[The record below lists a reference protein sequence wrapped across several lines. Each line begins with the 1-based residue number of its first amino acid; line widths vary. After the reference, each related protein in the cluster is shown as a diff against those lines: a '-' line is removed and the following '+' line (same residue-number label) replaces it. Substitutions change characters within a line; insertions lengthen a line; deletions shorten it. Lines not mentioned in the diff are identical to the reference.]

1 MQDIDLSG
9 VDPRRW
15 GETRRRIE
23 IIREWIAGGRHTKQE
38 GDEYAERIGLNYKQF
53 MRLVSAWKKHGDPTK
68 LDGAGMKRGER
79 RDSRMPEATSQAVL
93 DAIAALGPDA
103 RFVDVAAEAG
113 RRCRDA
119 STPAASTGMIHYLLM
134 RARQQAGPRTGDQEI
149 LIGRVGCRMPTIIE
163 DRIVPT
169 PELIVAV
176 LAPEGIIIAH
186 ELVVESDR
194 LAAAASV
201 LSQVLAQVLP
211 EALAQPASSKAWKGR
226 PIILAKELDVGS
238 KLARSMPALLK
249 VAPGSPEL
257 ARLLGSYIGTIPIR
271 HRIRAANFAPAAV
284 DAPLAPADA
293 RRAIGIAVQA
303 HNTARSA

>member
-38 GDEYAERIGLNYKQF
+38 GNEYAERIGLNYKQF
-53 MRLVSAWKKHGDPTK
+53 MRLVSAWKKHGDPAK

-79 RDSRMPEATSQAVL
+79 RESRMPEATSQAVL

-119 STPAASTGMIHYLLM
+119 GTPSASTGMIHYLLM
-134 RARQQAGPRTGDQEI
+134 RARQQAGPRTGDKEI
-149 LIGRVGCRMPTIIE
+149 LIGRVGCRMPIING
-163 DRIVPT
+163 DQIVAT

-176 LAPEGIIIAH
+176 LAPEGIIVAH
-186 ELVVESDR
+186 ELVEQDR
-194 LAAAASV
+194 VAAAASV

-284 DAPLAPADA
+284 DAPLTPADA
-293 RRAIGIAVQA
+293 RCAIGIAVHA
-303 HNTARSA
+303 HNAARSS